1 MNGYARSDNWVPK
14 LIIINVAVYFLQ
26 EAVFAGNLVK
36 IQIPYGMQIIEQQMP
51 VLTYY
56 LGLTPVLVF
65 EKGYIWQ
72 ICSYMFLHGGT
83 FHIFL
88 NMYALLLFGSHI
100 EHLWGS
106 KKFLAYY
113 FFTGIGAGLLILVIN
128 MASGGP
134 AAYIPTIGASG
145 AVFGLLLAFGVLFPD
160 VEILLFFILP
170 IKAKYLVILYGG
182 IEFYSLVTMGTSSS
196 VSHVGHL
203 GGLICGLIFFFIM
216 KRRGIEF
223 KAKKIR
229 ARISKEVKKRDAGP
243 EAAANS
249 REGILKLVARLKE
262 KGADALTDDEY
273 QALKHA
279 AILADDSGEL
289 CNEEDFNAEDRYCL
303 DCRDIDACIAR
314 EIKRHL

>member
-1 MNGYARSDNWVPK
+1 MNGYAKSDNWVPK
-14 LIIINVAVYFLQ
+14 LIIINVVVYFLQ
-26 EAVFAGNLVK
+26 GFFAENMMNMY
-36 IQIPYGMQIIEQQMP
+36 IPYGEQVIERQMP
-51 VLTYY
+51 AITYY
-56 LGLTPVLVF
+56 LGLTPAIVF
-65 EKGYIWQ
+65 QKGYIWQ
-72 ICSYMFLHGGT
+72 VCSYMFLHGGM

-106 KKFLAYY
+106 KKFLFYY
-113 FFTGIGAGLLILVIN
+113 FFTGIGAGLVILGIN
-128 MASGGP
+128 MASGAP

-145 AVFGLLLAFGVLFPD
+145 AVFGVLLAFGVLFPD

-170 IKAKYLVILYGG
+170 IKAKFLVILYGG
-182 IEFYSLVTMGTSSS
+182 IEFYSLLTMGTSSS

-203 GGLICGLIFFFIM
+203 GGLFFGLLFFFIM

-229 ARISKEVKKRDAGP
+229 ARMSKEVRERDAQLSM
-243 EAAANS
+243 ADSS
-249 REGILKLVARLKE
+249 RDGILKLLVKLKD
-262 KGADALTDDEY
+262 KGSDALTDDEY

-279 AILADDSGEL
+279 SILADDSDEL
-289 CNEEDFNAEDRYCL
+289 CEEGDFNIDDRYCL